1 MDWSLCYGIHSKV
14 KDLELKTIKDIKK
27 SGLDIIP
34 ATVPGHFQMDYINAG
49 KLDGINSKDDLYFG
63 TNILK
68 IQELESTHVWYFTEI
83 NIKNDNEYLH
93 FGGIDTIGEI
103 YINGNFA
110 LKADNMFL
118 EYDVKDFLKKGR
130 NEVVVHIIPACIESR
145 KYPIGPVERSFK
157 SAYPGVHLRKAAH
170 SFGWDIMPRVVT
182 SGLWKNV
189 EIRKEKEECIIDT
202 YFCMGNIDYKTNNA
216 GFSCKVNVK
225 AERDFM
231 KGYTVRVSGKCGD
244 SEFSHEEDL
253 WHTSQQV
260 FVNVENAK
268 LWWPRFAGE
277 PNVYD
282 VTTELKYNGEV
293 IDSKTENLGLRI
305 ISLENTEVVDEN
317 GNGDFCFVVNG
328 KRIFALGTNWVPLD
342 AFHADDEDRLDKAL
356 ELLKDANCNMVR
368 CWGGNVYE
376 NDKFYDFCDRNGI
389 MIWQDFSFACAIYPN
404 SDEFKNNVKRELEFQ
419 VKRLRNHPSLM
430 LWSGDNE
437 GDMIYAYLNAN
448 RADPNKNRLTRE
460 VITEVVDYL
469 DPETPFL
476 PSSPYI
482 SPLAFKT
489 KLPTTEDHLWSAVP
503 LKDSFYKD
511 SPAKFLSE
519 IGKIGYTGMSSLN
532 KFLEKPETAYRED
545 NSVTD
550 EYIAHGTLAFIDRT
564 HPLARTIDKAFNDV
578 KYMFGGISDNFET
591 FIKQSQIV
599 QAEAYKYFIE
609 RMRIRKG
616 DKTGILWWNL
626 IDGWPQISYSVIDY
640 YFAKKLSYHYIKR
653 AQEPVCLMFDEPK
666 DGELSLFGVN
676 EFMEEKRISY
686 KIKDLYTGQIIFRG
700 NAVLGANQSQNLGS
714 LEIDPEYKTV
724 YLIEWNIDGEKY
736 SNHYTLGVENAD
748 FEKYMTAI
756 LSCGYDQFA
765 E

>member
-1 MDWSLCYGIHSKV
+1 MDWKLAYAKNSV
-14 KDLELKTIKDIKK
+14 AKDLELNTIKKIKK
-27 SGLDIIP
+27 SRFDIIP

-49 KLDGINSKDDLYFG
+49 KMPGINSKDDLYFS
-63 TNILK
+63 TNVLK
-68 IQELESTHVWYFTEI
+68 IQELESTHVWYFTEVKI
-83 NIKNDNEYLH
+83 TDEDSYIH
-93 FGGIDTIGEI
+93 FGGIDTIAEI
-103 YINGNFA
+103 FVNGNLA
-110 LKADNMFL
+110 MKTENMFL
-118 EYDVKDFLKKGR
+118 EYDVHDYLKKGK
-130 NEVVVHIIPACIESR
+130 NEIVVHIIPACIESR
-145 KYPIGPVERSFK
+145 KYQLGPVERSLK
-157 SAYPGVHLRKAAH
+157 TAYPGVPIRKPAH
-170 SFGWDIMPRVVT
+170 SYGWDILPRVVT
-182 SGLWKNV
+182 SGLWKDV
-189 EIRKEKEECIIDT
+189 EIRKEKKERILDT
-202 YFCMGNIDYKTNNA
+202 YFCMGSIDYKTNNVS
-216 GFSCKVNVK
+216 FSCKVNVK
-225 AERDFM
+225 TERDFM

-253 WHTSQQV
+253 WHTTQQV
-260 FVNVENAK
+260 FVNLENAK

-277 PNVYD
+277 PNIYD

-293 IDSKTENLGLRI
+293 IDSKAENLGLRI
-305 ISLENTEVVDEN
+305 ISLENTEVVDES

-342 AFHADDEDRLDKAL
+342 AFHADDEKRLDKAL
-356 ELLKDANCNMVR
+356 ECLYDANCNMIR

-404 SDEFKNNVKRELEFQ
+404 NEEFKNNVKREFEFQ

-460 VITEVVDYL
+460 VIPEVVDYL
-469 DPETPFL
+469 DPETPYL

-482 SPLAFKT
+482 SPKAFET

-519 IGKIGYTGMSSLN
+519 IGKYGYTGMSSLN
-532 KFLEKPETAYRED
+532 KFLEKPETVYEEGDR
-545 NSVTD
+545 VTD
-550 EYIAHGTLAFIDRT
+550 EYIAHGTLSVIDRT
-564 HPLARTIDKAFNDV
+564 HLFSRNIDKAFNDA
-578 KYMFGGISDNFET
+578 KYMFGEISDDFET

-626 IDGWPQISYSVIDY
+626 IDGWPQISYSVVDY
-640 YFAKKLSYHYIKR
+640 YYSKKLSYHYIKR
-653 AQEPVCLMFDEPK
+653 SQEPVCLMFDEPQ
-666 DGELSLFGVN
+666 DGEIALFGVN
-676 EFMEEKRISY
+676 EFMQDKKVTF
-686 KIKDLYTGQIIFRG
+686 KITDMYSGLVLHSGS
-700 NAVLGANQSQNLGS
+700 AVLGGNTSTNLGS
-714 LEIDPEYKTV
+714 LEVGENAQAV
-724 YLIEWNIDGEKY
+724 YLIEWTVDGVSYK
-736 SNHYTLGVENAD
+736 NHYTLNIENTNYD
-748 FEKYMTAI
+748 KYLKAI
-756 LSCGYDQFA
+756 SACGFDQFA